1 VQNIF
6 FFDKKTNLL
15 VKEEIWQNGTLIND
29 IQYLDYKKFGS
40 IIYPETVK
48 STILKLNIT
57 LTSKTE
63 KIEFN
68 QIFEDSFFEVV
79 D

>member
-1 VQNIF
+1 
-6 FFDKKTNLL
+6 L
-15 VKEEIWQNGTLIND
+15 VKDEIWQNGTLINEHQF
-29 IQYLDYKKFGS
+29 IDYKKFGS
-40 IIYPETVK
+40 IIYPETII
-48 STILKLNIT
+48 STTLNLT
-57 LTSKTE
+57 LTFKTE